1 MLESALTA
9 LLRHDD
15 IASHHRGIWP
25 NEIPSGSELPALSY
39 KVITDR
45 PINTIDQTGPRQA
58 TVQVN
63 CVASDLQSAQNLA
76 VVVRNT
82 LPTQRG
88 TVATLSIKSIVESST
103 LPSVDSD
110 SNTHHRMQDFTIHYS
125 E

>member
-15 IASHHRGIWP
+15 IASHHNGVWP

-39 KVITDR
+39 QVITDR

-58 TVQVN
+58 TVQIN
-63 CVASDLQSAQNLA
+63 CVASDLESAHTLA
-76 VVVRNT
+76 VAVRNT

-88 TVATLSIKSIVESST
+88 TFSALNIQSIVESST
-103 LPSVDSD
+103 IPSFDDGSG
-110 SNTHHRMQDFTIHYS
+110 TYRRIQDFTIHHS
-125 E
+125 